1 VWRSGGATLA
11 KRARSGDNDR
21 DEPKAFMSNVLPFRP
36 RTPVQQLA
44 RCEVVAVAGD
54 LLTLLEQLEDVSARA
69 AAMGRPALEVE
80 RTVQHLLDAVSAV
93 ERALDC
99 IGEGE
104 QAAPA

>member
-1 VWRSGGATLA
+1 
-11 KRARSGDNDR
+11 
-21 DEPKAFMSNVLPFRP
+21 MSNVLPFRQRP
-36 RTPVQQLA
+36 PVARLA

-54 LLTLLEQLEDVSARA
+54 LLALLEQLEDVSARA
-69 AAMGRPALEVE
+69 AATGRPALEVE
-80 RTVQHLLDAVSAV
+80 RTVQHLLDAVGAV

>member
-1 VWRSGGATLA
+1 ML
-11 KRARSGDNDR
+11 N
-21 DEPKAFMSNVLPFRP
+21 
-36 RTPVQQLA
+36 
-44 RCEVVAVAGD
+44 
-54 LLTLLEQLEDVSARA
+54 LLEQLEDVSARA

-104 QAAPA
+104 QSAPA